1 MFFLDRVLIGS
12 LRFVFDKLAQV
23 ADQELNDTSTLK
35 DRLLDAQMRFE
46 LGELSEADYLQLQE
60 DVMARLREIEQR
72 KRDAA
77 GDDDEQGAP
86 SETKITGV
94 DITFGGDDD
103 PQRDR

>member
-1 MFFLDRVLIGS
+1 VFFLDRVLIGS

-46 LGELSEADYLQLQE
+46 LGELSEADFLQVQE

-72 KRDAA
+72 KRDQPAGEVEGGAA
-77 GDDDEQGAP
+77 P
-86 SETKITGV
+86 ETKITGV

-103 PQRDR
+103 RDL